1 MRVLILI
8 LRVGVRW
15 SLVSLIVSVS
25 FVAIAVALGLGG
37 ASIIRGW
44 GRVLILVGSLWW
56 FRLVNVVTLLVLII
70 ALC

>member
-25 FVAIAVALGLGG
+25 FAAIAVALGLGG
-37 ASIIRGW
+37 ASIIRDW
-44 GRVLILVGSLWW
+44 GRVLILVGSLCW